1 VSKLGFKS
9 VAHYLIKTRGTELE
23 GPDAENSVADEK
35 SETSADTTPNRPT
48 RTRASKKRS

>member
-1 VSKLGFKS
+1 